1 MHKPLNREN
10 LSTQLYADLRA
21 ALMDGRYAPGQRLT
35 IAGLAEQYGTSI
47 TPVREALLRLVSEG
61 ALEMRAA
68 TSIRVPVLKPESLRE
83 IQKVRVELE
92 GLAAHVV
99 AGRITPEQLRELNDI
114 HNAFIGAA
122 ANDAAQASLLNRDF
136 HFAILRMTRMPIL
149 FGICENMWVLMGPFL
164 RLFHDKMPVRQLSA
178 GEHKHR
184 ELLDALAAGDP
195 EASRSALQDDIRWGE
210 EMIRALDQSP
220 AEEAGA

>member
-1 MHKPLNREN
+1 L
-10 LSTQLYADLRA
+10 
-21 ALMDGRYAPGQRLT
+21 
-35 IAGLAEQYGTSI
+35 
-47 TPVREALLRLVSEG
+47 
-61 ALEMRAA
+61 
-68 TSIRVPVLKPESLRE
+68 
-83 IQKVRVELE
+83 
-92 GLAAHVV
+92 
-99 AGRITPEQLRELNDI
+99 
-114 HNAFIGAA
+114 
-122 ANDAAQASLLNRDF
+122 SLLNRDF
-136 HFAILRMTRMPIL
+136 HFAILRMARMPIL

-178 GEHKHR
+178 SEHKHR